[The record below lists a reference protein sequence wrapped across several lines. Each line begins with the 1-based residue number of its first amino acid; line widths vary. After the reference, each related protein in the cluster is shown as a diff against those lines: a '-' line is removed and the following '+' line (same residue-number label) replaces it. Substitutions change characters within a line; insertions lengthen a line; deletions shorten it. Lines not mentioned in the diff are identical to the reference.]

1 MIPDIWHRW
10 RLTRGIRKHL
20 SMLSTYDAEQKA
32 SWAESYC
39 RYIATVR
46 TVQVN
51 EDRDDYG
58 QMLTASVKHFAQLR
72 HMQEFVNAN
81 PPDDKVL
88 PIAVIEQ
95 WLLLRIFAFQGRTEK
110 RHYETAERQM
120 LEFSAAQG
128 KSLSDLP
135 EGYDLRHGVS
145 LVAVQRVED

>member
-20 SMLSTYDAEQKA
+20 STLAAYDAEQKA

-46 TVQVN
+46 TVQAN

-58 QMLTASVKHFAQLR
+58 QMLMAYVKLFSELR
-72 HMQEFVNAN
+72 HAQEFVNAN
-81 PPDDKVL
+81 PTDDKVL
-88 PIAVIEQ
+88 PTAVIEQ

-110 RHYETAERQM
+110 RHYETAERRM
-120 LEFSAAQG
+120 LEFAAAQG

-135 EGYDLRHGVS
+135 EGYDLRRG
-145 LVAVQRVED
+145 